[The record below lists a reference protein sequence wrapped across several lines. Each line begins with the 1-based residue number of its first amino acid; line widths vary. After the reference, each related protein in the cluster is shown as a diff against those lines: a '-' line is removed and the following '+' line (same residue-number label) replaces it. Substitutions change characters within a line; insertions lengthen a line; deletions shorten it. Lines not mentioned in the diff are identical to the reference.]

1 MSERVV
7 RKKQGIKRARSIS
20 RMSQDESMEVDTKFQ
35 TKRVKPGRDV
45 SGLRDAKQVSL
56 RKPFLW
62 LTPPCG
68 FGVIVSFCSTITS
81 VGIEL
86 S

>member
-62 LTPPCG
+62 LILPR
-68 FGVIVSFCSTITS
+68 
-81 VGIEL
+81 VGLVLLYEVGSDWAL
-86 S
+86 LNEVW